1 MRQYE
6 KADDMSGLRAKVT
19 LTIDLELE
27 QFGEEEQRWLLSAI
41 AGFLETSPYT
51 VRKVSIERGSVKV
64 TIELPKSSA
73 EKLLIDYKQERSE
86 LAKYL
91 APLVL
96 LDLRLAKTKGEQKL
110 RSKTMTATAELEL
123 KAFEARAVIED
134 LRKGSVPIDYVPSFT
149 VGRQRWLTF
158 VEEDLDHYIAEGG
171 AKVRFINGD
180 YGDGKTHFMS
190 VVRHLALQKGFAVSF
205 VVLTREVPIHKF
217 EVVYQTITRQLRGTF
232 EGAGIRGL
240 VDTWANS
247 LAPDLANQDGSSF
260 QERLT
265 ALSEELRALP
275 GMDLNFANA
284 LVGLVNNRF
293 GLVGEGEAAEE
304 RLQAREVL
312 YQWFEG
318 SRVAKRELK
327 PFQIFETLSKTNSKR
342 LLGSLIAFLRYR
354 GYQGLILLMDELE
367 TVIAQSASI
376 RNAAY
381 ENVRLLIDNTE
392 HAQYLHIFFSII
404 PDVILSEKGFKS
416 YDALWSRVRSIG
428 EGKRLN
434 YRSVL
439 IDLHRTPLKTE
450 ELIALGQT
458 LRRIHETAYRW
469 DGAAVTD
476 ELIEKVCAAQKRMG
490 LLSEVRLFVKQIIRI
505 LDMAEQGEAPGEDLA
520 EQIVASQREVEQEK
534 VEQLQPKWDS

>member
-1 MRQYE
+1 
-6 KADDMSGLRAKVT
+6 
-19 LTIDLELE
+19 
-27 QFGEEEQRWLLSAI
+27 
-41 AGFLETSPYT
+41 
-51 VRKVSIERGSVKV
+51 
-64 TIELPKSSA
+64 
-73 EKLLIDYKQERSE
+73 
-86 LAKYL
+86 
-91 APLVL
+91 
-96 LDLRLAKTKGEQKL
+96 
-110 RSKTMTATAELEL
+110 MTATAELEL

-217 EVVYQTITRQLRGTF
+217 EVVYQTIVRQLRGTF

-240 VDTWANS
+240 VDTWADS

-354 GYQGLILLMDELE
+354 GYKGLILLMDELE

-476 ELIEKVCAAQKRMG
+476 ELIEKICAAQKRMW

-534 VEQLQPKWDS
+534 VEQLQPKWDR

>member
-1 MRQYE
+1 
-6 KADDMSGLRAKVT
+6 
-19 LTIDLELE
+19 
-27 QFGEEEQRWLLSAI
+27 
-41 AGFLETSPYT
+41 
-51 VRKVSIERGSVKV
+51 
-64 TIELPKSSA
+64 
-73 EKLLIDYKQERSE
+73 
-86 LAKYL
+86 
-91 APLVL
+91 
-96 LDLRLAKTKGEQKL
+96 
-110 RSKTMTATAELEL
+110 MTATAELEL

-217 EVVYQTITRQLRGTF
+217 EVVYQTIVRQLRGTF

-240 VDTWANS
+240 VDTWAES
-247 LAPDLANQDGSSF
+247 LAPELANQDGSSF

-284 LVGLVNNRF
+284 LVGLVNHRF

>member
-1 MRQYE
+1 
-6 KADDMSGLRAKVT
+6 
-19 LTIDLELE
+19 
-27 QFGEEEQRWLLSAI
+27 
-41 AGFLETSPYT
+41 
-51 VRKVSIERGSVKV
+51 
-64 TIELPKSSA
+64 
-73 EKLLIDYKQERSE
+73 
-86 LAKYL
+86 
-91 APLVL
+91 
-96 LDLRLAKTKGEQKL
+96 
-110 RSKTMTATAELEL
+110 MTATAELEL
-123 KAFEARAVIED
+123 RAFEARAVIED

-217 EVVYQTITRQLRGTF
+217 EVVYQTIVRQLHGTF
-232 EGAGIRGL
+232 EGTGIRGL
-240 VDTWANS
+240 VDTWADS
-247 LAPDLANQDGSSF
+247 LAPELANQDGSSF

-284 LVGLVNNRF
+284 LVGLVNHRF

-476 ELIEKVCAAQKRMG
+476 ELIEKICAAQKRMG